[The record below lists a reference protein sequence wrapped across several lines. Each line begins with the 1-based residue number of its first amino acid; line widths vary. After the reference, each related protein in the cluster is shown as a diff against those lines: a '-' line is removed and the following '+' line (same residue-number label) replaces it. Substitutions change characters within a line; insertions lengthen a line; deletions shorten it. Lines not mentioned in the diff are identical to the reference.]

1 MKHHSLDPYPI
12 PKEKS
17 PMFINEPWL
26 VDRSLM
32 GEHLYRELE
41 EKEDNIRICVPIWR
55 HVRNKKI
62 CC

>member
-1 MKHHSLDPYPI
+1 MKHHGIDPYPI

-17 PMFINEPWL
+17 LMFINEPWL
-26 VDRSLM
+26 VDRSLI
-32 GEHLYRELE
+32 GEHLYREPE
-41 EKEDNIRICVPIWR
+41 EKEDNIRIYVPIWR